1 MGGEGEKRGRDS
13 ERETESGRRGREKTG
28 RDRVRGE
35 RVGGERLR
43 VGG

>member
-1 MGGEGEKRGRDS
+1 VRERLRVGGEKR
-13 ERETESGRRGREKTG
+13 G